1 MKILVAVKRVIDYNV
16 QIRVKDDN
24 SGIVTENV
32 KMSTNPPDD
41 NAIEEAV
48 KIKEAGKATEIVAIT
63 IGDDKAQE
71 TVRKAL
77 AVGADRGIHVKA
89 DGIIEPLAVSKILKA
104 VVEKEK
110 PDLVF
115 MGKQAIDDD
124 CNQTGQMLAAL
135 LNWPQA
141 TFASKIE
148 IKDKSLEVTREVDEG
163 LETIEV
169 NVPAIVT
176 CDLRLNEP
184 RYASLPNIMKAKKKP
199 LDQKSATELGID
211 TKPKNKQIKV
221 EKTTNGDRV
230 SIASAILNDRDE
242 PIGAVELTGVWEK
255 LRWVKKRERLGK
267 AVQAIST
274 SISTNLKN
282 KSLS

>member
-16 QIRVKDDN
+16 QIRVKEDG
-24 SGIVTENV
+24 SGVVTDNV

-48 KIKEAGKATEIVAIT
+48 KIKESGIATEVVAIT
-63 IGDDKAQE
+63 VGEDKAQE

-89 DGIIEPLAVSKILKA
+89 DGIVEPISVAKILQKI
-104 VVEKEK
+104 VDKEK

-124 CNQTGQMLAAL
+124 CNQTGQMLSAL

-148 IKDKSLEVTREVDEG
+148 IKDNILEVVREVDEG
-163 LETIEV
+163 LETIEI
-169 NVPAIVT
+169 NMPAVVT

-199 LDQKSATELGID
+199 IEQINVSDLGVDI
-211 TKPKNKQIKV
+211 TPRVQQIKV
-221 EKTTNGDRV
+221 EEPPKRKEGIKV
-230 SIASAILNDRDE
+230 ASVA
-242 PIGAVELTGVWEK
+242 EL
-255 LRWVKKRERLGK
+255 
-267 AVQAIST
+267 VQK
-274 SISTNLKN
+274 LKN
-282 KSLS
+282 EAKVI

>member
-16 QIRVKDDN
+16 QVRVKDD
-24 SGIVTENV
+24 GTGVVTDNV

-48 KIKEAGKATEIVAIT
+48 KIKESGKAKEVVAIT

-77 AVGADRGIHVKA
+77 AVGADRGIHVKV
-89 DGIIEPLAVSKILKA
+89 DGIVEPLAVSKILKKI
-104 VVEKEK
+104 VEKEN

-124 CNQTGQMLAAL
+124 CNQTGQMLAAI

-148 IKDKSLEVTREVDEG
+148 VKEKSLEVTREIDEG
-163 LETIEV
+163 VETIEV
-169 NVPAIVT
+169 NIPAIVT

-199 LDQKSATELGID
+199 LEQLNSSDLGVD
-211 TKPKNKQIKV
+211 TKARIEQIKV
-221 EKTTNGDRV
+221 EEPPKRKAGIKVASV
-230 SIASAILNDRDE
+230 S
-242 PIGAVELTGVWEK
+242 EL
-255 LRWVKKRERLGK
+255 
-267 AVQAIST
+267 VQK
-274 SISTNLKN
+274 LKN
-282 KSLS
+282 EAKVI

>member
-16 QIRVKDDN
+16 QIRVKEDG
-24 SGIVTENV
+24 SGVVTDNV

-48 KIKEAGKATEIVAIT
+48 KIKEAGKATEVVAVT
-63 IGDDKAQE
+63 VGEEKAQE

-89 DGIIEPLAVSKILKA
+89 DGIIEPLAVSKILQKI
-104 VVEKEK
+104 VDKEK

-124 CNQTGQMLAAL
+124 CNQTGQMLSSL
-135 LNWPQA
+135 LDWPQA
-141 TFASKIE
+141 TFASKIDV
-148 IKDKSLEVTREVDEG
+148 KDGKLEVVREIDEG
-163 LETIEV
+163 LETIEIAT
-169 NVPAIVT
+169 PAIVT

-199 LDQKSATELGID
+199 IEQLNASDLGVD
-211 TKPKNKQIKV
+211 VAPKIQQIKV
-221 EKTTNGDRV
+221 EEPPKRKAGIKV
-230 SIASAILNDRDE
+230 SSVA
-242 PIGAVELTGVWEK
+242 EL
-255 LRWVKKRERLGK
+255 
-267 AVQAIST
+267 VQK
-274 SISTNLKN
+274 LKN
-282 KSLS
+282 EAKVI

>member
-16 QIRVKDDN
+16 QIRVKEDGT
-24 SGIVTENV
+24 GIVTDNV

-48 KIKEAGKATEIVAIT
+48 KIKEAGKATEIVAVT
-63 IGDDKAQE
+63 IGEEKAQE

-77 AVGADRGIHVKA
+77 AVGADRGIHVKV
-89 DGIIEPLAVSKILKA
+89 DGVVEPLAVAKILQKI
-104 VVEKEK
+104 VDKEK

-124 CNQTGQMLAAL
+124 CNQTGQMLSAL

-141 TFASKIE
+141 TFASKIDIKENKLE
-148 IKDKSLEVTREVDEG
+148 IIREIDEG

-169 NVPAIVT
+169 NVPAVVT

-199 LDQKSATELGID
+199 IDQMTAADLGVD
-211 TKPKNKQIKV
+211 VTPRVQQIKV
-221 EKTTNGDRV
+221 EEPPKRKAGIKV
-230 SIASAILNDRDE
+230 SSVA
-242 PIGAVELTGVWEK
+242 EL
-255 LRWVKKRERLGK
+255 
-267 AVQAIST
+267 VQK
-274 SISTNLKN
+274 LKN
-282 KSLS
+282 EAKVI

>member
-16 QIRVKDDN
+16 QIRVKDDG
-24 SGIVTENV
+24 SGVVTDNV

-48 KIKEAGKATEIVAIT
+48 KIKEAGKASEIIAVT
-63 IGDDKAQE
+63 VGEEKAQE

-77 AVGADRGIHVKA
+77 AVGADRGIHVKV
-89 DGIIEPLAVSKILKA
+89 DSTLEPLAVSKILKKI
-104 VVEKEK
+104 VEKEN

-124 CNQTGQMLAAL
+124 CNQTGQMLAAH

-148 IKDKSLEVTREVDEG
+148 VKEKSLEVTREVDEG

-169 NVPAIVT
+169 NTPAIVT

-199 LDQKSATELGID
+199 IEQISASDLGVD
-211 TKPKNKQIKV
+211 TSSRIEHIKIEEPPKRKAGIKV
-221 EKTTNGDRV
+221 
-230 SIASAILNDRDE
+230 AS
-242 PIGAVELTGVWEK
+242 VEEL
-255 LRWVKKRERLGK
+255 
-267 AVQAIST
+267 VQK
-274 SISTNLKN
+274 LKN
-282 KSLS
+282 EAKVI

>member
-16 QIRVKDDN
+16 QVRVKED
-24 SGIVTENV
+24 GTGVVTDNV

-48 KIKEAGKATEIVAIT
+48 KIKEAGKATEVVAIT
-63 IGDDKAQE
+63 IGEEKTQE

-77 AVGADRGIHVKA
+77 AVGVDRGIHVKA
-89 DGIIEPLAVSKILKA
+89 DGIIEPLAVAKILKKI
-104 VVEKEK
+104 VDKEK

-148 IKDKSLEVTREVDEG
+148 IKDKKLEVVREVDEG

-199 LDQKSATELGID
+199 LEQINASDLGVDI
-211 TKPKNKQIKV
+211 KPRIEQIKV
-221 EKTTNGDRV
+221 EEPPKRKAGIKV
-230 SIASAILNDRDE
+230 SSVA
-242 PIGAVELTGVWEK
+242 EL
-255 LRWVKKRERLGK
+255 
-267 AVQAIST
+267 VQK
-274 SISTNLKN
+274 LKN
-282 KSLS
+282 EAKVI